1 MGRKL
6 NTTQPMV
13 LDIMYAPLNEN
24 FEILPQSVNSPTE
37 QWYYANDNTYV
48 PDRNTNPLIL
58 VPTLQVQDI
67 DTGVVSTPVMNWA
80 KWFLLNSATGAY
92 DIEITT
98 TQSQVN
104 SYYLSTTGGVLD
116 GKLVVT
122 KNVPYD
128 ASVSILCKYSYLDPR
143 DNTTHEITET
153 IALATNRDATVTMPT
168 IVIAMT
174 EDGSKYNPITDDTN
188 SQFTFKAQVLKDGED
203 ITSTSTIRWYA
214 SENGGNETL
223 INELASDGF
232 NKFLCYVS
240 GQGTDTLVVDAM
252 YTENITIIARV
263 VKDATQT
270 PIVLYPTKDFATLQ
284 WDVVNLDAI
293 TTSRNSSAVRTDT
306 ESMEFYNIINVRH
319 NEVSD
324 ALKQKHLR
332 VNWMRRVKN
341 GNSDVDLGWGQ
352 SVTISGN
359 ALRGSSSTRV
369 FSNIYLRGALE
380 RITHNGETITHNNE
394 LVVGRNV

>member
-1 MGRKL
+1 
-6 NTTQPMV
+6 MV

-24 FEILPQSVNSPTE
+24 FEILPQGMNMPLE

-48 PDRNTNPLIL
+48 PERNVAAPLIL

-67 DTGVVSTPVMNWA
+67 DTSMVSTPVMYTA
-80 KWFLLNSATGAY
+80 QWFLLNSSTGAY
-92 DIEITT
+92 DIEITST
-98 TQSQVN
+98 TAQN
-104 SYYLSTTGGVLD
+104 DGYYLSTTGGVKD
-116 GKLVVT
+116 GKLIVT

-128 ASVSILCKYSYLDPR
+128 AAVSILCKYTYIDTR
-143 DNTTHEITET
+143 DSTQTHEIEGTVS
-153 IALATNRDATVTMPT
+153 LATNRDATVTMPT

-174 EDGSKYNPITDDTN
+174 EDGTKYNPITDDTD

-203 ITSTSTIRWYA
+203 ITTDSTIRWYA
-214 SENGGNETL
+214 SENGGAETL
-223 INELASDGF
+223 IDELASDGF
-232 NKFLCYVS
+232 KKFLCYVS

-263 VKDATQT
+263 VKDATTT
-270 PIVLYPTKDFATLQ
+270 PITLYPTKDFTTLQ

-293 TTSRNSSAVRTDT
+293 TTSRNGSAVRSDT

-332 VNWMRRVKN
+332 VNWKRRVKS
-341 GNSDVDLGWGQ
+341 GVSDVDMGWGQ
-352 SVTISGN
+352 SITISSN
-359 ALRGSSSTRV
+359 TLKSSSSTRV
-369 FSNIYLRGALE
+369 FSEIYLRGAYE
-380 RITHNGETITHNNE
+380 RITHNGTTITHNNE
-394 LVVGRNV
+394 LVVYRSIN